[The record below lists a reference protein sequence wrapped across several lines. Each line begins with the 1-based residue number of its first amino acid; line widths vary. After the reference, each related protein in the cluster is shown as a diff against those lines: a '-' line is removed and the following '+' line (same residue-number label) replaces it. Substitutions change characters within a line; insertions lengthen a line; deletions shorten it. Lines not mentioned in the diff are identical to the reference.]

1 MKPTPYIPRAPV
13 ATRFRNEIEKA
24 EGDGVARTDMTLS
37 LTQKDVSE
45 LKRDRSVPLADI
57 SFAGGTMTYI
67 GVSVVQGGVTTSILT
82 SGELAQEPPAPAEEP
97 KPKPK
102 PKRQARSASRT
113 TASV

>member
-1 MKPTPYIPRAPV
+1 MKPTPHIPRAPV
-13 ATRFRNEIEKA
+13 ATRFRGEIERA
-24 EGDGVARTDMTLS
+24 EADGVSRKKMTLS

-82 SGELAQEPPAPAEEP
+82 SGELPHEPPAPAEAP
-97 KPKPK
+97 KPKA
-102 PKRQARSASRT
+102 KRQTRSASRT

>member
-24 EGDGVARTDMTLS
+24 EADGLSRAELTLS

-57 SFAGGTMTYI
+57 SFLGGMMTFL
-67 GVSVVQGGVTTSILT
+67 GVNVVQGGVTTSILAH
-82 SGELAQEPPAPAEEP
+82 GENAYVPPVPVEA
-97 KPKPK
+97 PK
-102 PKRQARSASRT
+102 PKRQTRAASRT
-113 TASV
+113 TASI

>member
-1 MKPTPYIPRAPV
+1 VKPPPYIPRAPV

-24 EGDGVARTDMTLS
+24 EADGLSRAELTLS

-57 SFAGGTMTYI
+57 SFLGGMMTFL
-67 GVSVVQGGVTTSILT
+67 GVNVVQGGVTTSILT
-82 SGELAQEPPAPAEEP
+82 HGEVANDPPVAAEA
-97 KPKPK
+97 PKPK
-102 PKRQARSASRT
+102 PKRQARSATRT